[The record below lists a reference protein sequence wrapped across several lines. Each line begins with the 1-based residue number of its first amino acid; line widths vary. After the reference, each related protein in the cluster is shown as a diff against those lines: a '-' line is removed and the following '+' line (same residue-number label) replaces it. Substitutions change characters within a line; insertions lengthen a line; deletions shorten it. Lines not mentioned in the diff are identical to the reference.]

1 MDTETSETHLVTVT
15 FQMEEMTGTPEE
27 SAEVLLDQYIADE
40 VTVRDVAAWRKVP
53 HDAKGAHMQVLAE
66 TPRVGPP
73 WL

>member
-1 MDTETSETHLVTVT
+1 
-15 FQMEEMTGTPEE
+15 
-27 SAEVLLDQYIADE
+27 AEVLLDQYIADE